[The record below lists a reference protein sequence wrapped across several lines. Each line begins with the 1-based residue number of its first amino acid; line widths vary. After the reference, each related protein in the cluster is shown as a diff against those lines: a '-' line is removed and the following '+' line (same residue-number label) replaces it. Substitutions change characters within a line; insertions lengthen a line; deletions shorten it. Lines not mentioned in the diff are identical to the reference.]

1 MTRDEAYQVLDC
13 LGELWN
19 DPVTFVWWAFDWE
32 HDPELQGQEPQPW
45 QLEQLKKIGQG
56 LANRNE
62 VIHQAIASG
71 HGVGKSTLVAWIILW
86 AISTCPDTRGVVTA
100 NTEAQLRTKTWPE
113 LSKWYRRFIGKE
125 LFHLTATS
133 LFSIQEGHDRTWR
146 IDAIPWSKENPEA
159 FAGLHNQ
166 GSRILLVFDEAS
178 AIDDTIWEVAEGA
191 LTDTDTEI
199 IWCAFGNP
207 TRNTGRFHDCF
218 TKYRAVWD
226 TRKIDSRKVAIT
238 NKKQIQQWEDQ
249 YGEDSD
255 FFKVRVR
262 GEFPSTS
269 ENQFISEQL
278 VAEAQKRVL
287 RPAQYDFAPVIL
299 GVDMAWSGSDATV
312 IYLRQGLYSKK
323 LASYEKNDNDGIIA
337 AKIAAF
343 EDQYHAQAVF
353 IDQGYGTGGVL
364 LWADHGPELA
374 PGSVRQL
381 TRQTRICQ

>member
-1 MTRDEAYQVLDC
+1 MTNDEAYQVLDC
-13 LGELWN
+13 LGQLSY

-32 HDPELQGQEPQPW
+32 HDPELKGQQPQPW
-45 QLEQLKKIGQG
+45 QLEQLKDIANG
-56 LANRNE
+56 LKNPNE
-62 VIHQAIASG
+62 VIRQAVASG
-71 HGVGKSTLVAWIILW
+71 HGIGKSTLVAWVILW

-178 AIDDTIWEVAEGA
+178 AVDDVIWEVAEGA
-191 LTDTDTEI
+191 LTDKNTEI

-218 TKYRAVWD
+218 TKYRRYWN
-226 TRKIDSRKVAIT
+226 TKRIDSRTVGIS
-238 NKKQIQQWEDQ
+238 NKDQIKQWEDQ

-255 FFKVRVR
+255 FSGSAYAANFRPHRKISSSRHNLLR
-262 GEFPSTS
+262 TRRNAPCGPRSTILRRS
-269 ENQFISEQL
+269 YSVSTWLGAAATRPLFICGRDCTAASWRRT
-278 VAEAQKRVL
+278 QKRQRRRHCRENCRL
-287 RPAQYDFAPVIL
+287 
-299 GVDMAWSGSDATV
+299 
-312 IYLRQGLYSKK
+312 
-323 LASYEKNDNDGIIA
+323 
-337 AKIAAF
+337 
-343 EDQYHAQAVF
+343 
-353 IDQGYGTGGVL
+353 
-364 LWADHGPELA
+364 
-374 PGSVRQL
+374 
-381 TRQTRICQ
+381 